1 VERTV
6 VGDSL
11 PVYTDYKNGRTKVI
25 TILRRC
31 GGDVQTL
38 RDEMQKVCDNRTVR
52 ICTGRLEVD
61 GNFAL
66 RVKYWLIG
74 LGL

>member
-1 VERTV
+1 M
-6 VGDSL
+6 GDSL

-25 TILRRC
+25 TILRKC
-31 GGDVQTL
+31 GGDVQLL

-66 RVKYWLIG
+66 RVKHWLIG